1 MKFRALVPALL
12 LACAAFADDLAFS
25 PGTVDLGALEQGDS
39 KTVSVK
45 ATNLSKKT
53 MKFVDCVAQG
63 RGPRNLAWPR
73 QLKPGE
79 SGTLSFEFV
88 SSGLRGTIEEHVTLV
103 EEGEITH
110 PVLLV
115 GSVDAPVELWPAMV
129 DFGWISP
136 KGGEA
141 TLYAFSPKKPEFKLA
156 FDASQADGLFAAKIE
171 PVKLD
176 SAGYPERLAESKS
189 AKAIP
194 GWKIVLKI
202 DPAKLPADRKSLGVL
217 GSFSSPDFP
226 RASVEFYAV
235 GYREQKK

>member
-1 MKFRALVPALL
+1 MKLRALVPALL

-39 KTVSVK
+39 KTVSIK
-45 ATNLSKKT
+45 ATNLSKRT

-63 RGPRNLAWPR
+63 RGPQKLVWPR

-79 SGTLSFEFV
+79 SGTVSFEFV

-103 EEGEITH
+103 EEGETTH

-115 GSVDAPVELWPAMV
+115 GAVSAPVELWPAMV

-141 TLYAFSPKKPEFKLA
+141 TLYAFSAKKPGFKLA
-156 FDASQADGLFAAKIE
+156 YDAAQADGLFAAKIE

-176 SAGYPERLAESKS
+176 TAGYPERLAESKS

-194 GWKIVLKI
+194 GWKITLKI

-217 GSFSSPDFP
+217 GSFTSPDFP
-226 RASVEFYAV
+226 KASLEFYAV
-235 GYREQKK
+235 GYREPKN